1 MNPMLHYTPA
11 AGLLLFWFSPAA
23 PGLCEVLVLGSPGVA
38 DPEDPED
45 HLPVGPPPLGFLF
58 LGDISP
64 VDNLVLGGGDRDDPL
79 RGDPGAVGI
88 PPVLCFELPNELLCE
103 GWED

>member
-1 MNPMLHYTPA
+1 MVVLPGGGAPDTDPLPPPAPA
-11 AGLLLFWFSPAA
+11 AAGP
-23 PGLCEVLVLGSPGVA
+23 P
-38 DPEDPED
+38 
-45 HLPVGPPPLGFLF
+45 PPPLGFLF

-64 VDNLVLGGGDRDDPL
+64 VDSLALGGGGERDDPF

-103 GWED
+103 G